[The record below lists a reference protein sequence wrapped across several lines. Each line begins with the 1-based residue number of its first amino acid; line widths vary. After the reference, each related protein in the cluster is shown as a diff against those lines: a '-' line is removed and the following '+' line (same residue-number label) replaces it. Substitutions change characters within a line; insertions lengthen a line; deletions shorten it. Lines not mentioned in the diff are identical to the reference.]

1 MTVASFNKSAARLS
15 HDAANAGTAGT
26 HARTNIAHVITLE
39 IFIGA
44 SASREYT
51 IPRMSKP
58 RVSVASIVLW
68 IGVAGLCAAQQP
80 TFKRT
85 ELQRADLSVGP
96 REAVQAA
103 VDFQPGATSGK
114 HTHPGEELGYIL
126 EGSLRFEMVGQAPV
140 TLKAGDHFMVPMGKV
155 HSATNVGPGNA
166 KVLATY
172 IVEKGKPIA
181 TPAP

>member
-1 MTVASFNKSAARLS
+1 
-15 HDAANAGTAGT
+15 
-26 HARTNIAHVITLE
+26 
-39 IFIGA
+39 
-44 SASREYT
+44 
-51 IPRMSKP
+51 MSTS
-58 RVSVASIVLW
+58 RVSVASIALW
-68 IGVAGLCAAQQP
+68 VGVVGLCAAQQP

-85 ELQRADLSVGP
+85 ELQRGDLSAGP

-103 VDFQPGATSGK
+103 VDFQAGATSGR

-126 EGSLRFEMVGQAPV
+126 EGSLRFEMDGQPAV
-140 TLKAGDHFMVPMGKV
+140 VKKAGDYFMVPMGKI

-181 TPAP
+181 TPVP